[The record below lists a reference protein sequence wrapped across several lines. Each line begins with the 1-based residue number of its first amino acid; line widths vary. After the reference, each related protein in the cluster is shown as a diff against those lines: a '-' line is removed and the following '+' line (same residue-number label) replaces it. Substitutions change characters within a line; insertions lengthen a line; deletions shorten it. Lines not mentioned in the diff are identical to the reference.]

1 MEHIGVKLNKQSNV
15 LKNKHLIL
23 LCGFQGYPTRTEDN
37 HILRMN
43 VIKEKVTVIHPN
55 FQMGFADHP
64 VEEQYTST
72 FSLVAIGS
80 GAEVIEKHLTS
91 WKSYGNGRF

>member
-1 MEHIGVKLNKQSNV
+1 MVLGVGGAHWGEIEQAIKV

-64 VEEQYTST
+64 VEEQFAST
-72 FSLVAIGS
+72 FSLVALGA
-80 GAEVIEKHLTS
+80 GAEVIENILP
-91 WKSYGNGRF
+91 